1 MHVQNPEAADAT
13 GRIVVVG
20 SLNMDLVI
28 EASRFPDPGETFEGD
43 RFYTAPGGKGA
54 NQAVAAARMA
64 GGPGIV
70 EMVGLVGSDVFGA
83 QMLDVLDRYGV
94 GRAAVRIAEGE
105 SSGIALIFIDASRE
119 NYVLPVFGANAHC
132 GPEQVADAERL
143 LDGAALLLV
152 QQEAPLDVTLAS
164 MRAARERG
172 VTVVLDP
179 APARESVPE
188 GFLEPADIVTPNQL
202 EAGQMTGVRV
212 EGPQHA
218 PVAANALRD
227 RGVPA
232 VIVTLGRDGSYVASD
247 EFTGFVDTFDVQPV
261 ATVAAGDAFN
271 GGLAAG
277 LASGLPL
284 EQAVRLASAGAAL
297 SVTRSGAQESMPT
310 RDEAAALLASSTS

>member
-1 MHVQNPEAADAT
+1 MQKPEARPRA

-54 NQAVAAARMA
+54 NQAVAAARMV
-64 GGPGIV
+64 GGTGTV

-83 QMLDVLDRYGV
+83 EMLDVLDRYGV
-94 GRAAVRIAEGE
+94 GRARVRVAEGE
-105 SSGIALIFIDASRE
+105 SSGIALIFIDGSKE
-119 NYVLPVFGANAHC
+119 NYVLPVFGANARC
-132 GPEQVADAERL
+132 GPQQVADAEEV
-143 LDGAALLLV
+143 LDGAAVLLV
-152 QQEAPLDVTLAS
+152 QQEAPLDVTF
-164 MRAARERG
+164 AAMQTARDQG

-179 APARESVPE
+179 APARDNVPD
-188 GFLEPADIVTPNQL
+188 GFLESADIVTPNQL
-202 EAGQMTGVRV
+202 EARHMTGIAVDGR
-212 EGPQHA
+212 EDA
-218 PVAANALRD
+218 PAAAGALRE
-227 RGVPA
+227 RGVRA
-232 VIVTLGRDGSYVASD
+232 VIVTLGGDGSYVASD
-247 EFTGFVDTFDVQPV
+247 EFTGFVAAFEVRPV

-297 SVTRSGAQESMPT
+297 AVTRPGAQESMPT
-310 RDEAAALLASSTS
+310 REEAEELLASLPS